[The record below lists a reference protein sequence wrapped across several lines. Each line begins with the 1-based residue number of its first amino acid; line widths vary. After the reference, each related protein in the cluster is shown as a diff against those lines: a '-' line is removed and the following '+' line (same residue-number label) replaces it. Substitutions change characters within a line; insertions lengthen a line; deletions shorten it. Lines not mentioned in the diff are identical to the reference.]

1 MFDKLC
7 APSQIYLMIS
17 VIMLVLS
24 YFGLSAISQQ
34 LNIHQS
40 SSPLLQSLNFTYQKD
55 SRTSYVVQG
64 VFIILWTWVL
74 SYLCRK
80 GYTSLSWFLVLLPWV
95 LMFLAFFIYVI
106 ETIKGIFFN
115 TAGTILTQLA
125 STATREPLGA
135 YYWHQLCSQF
145 LKTSHFQKMFCF
157 EFCVIILTG
166 LKQLFFVVIVPPRS
180 ICQHLCAVF

>member
-7 APSQIYLMIS
+7 APAQIYLIVS
-17 VIMLVLS
+17 IILLVLS

-34 LNIHQS
+34 LDIHQS

-74 SYLCRK
+74 SYFCRK

-95 LMFLAFFIYVI
+95 LMFLAFFVYII
-106 ETIKGIFFN
+106 NTIKGLFFN
-115 TAGTILTQLA
+115 TAGSVSSALNL
-125 STATREPLGA
+125 P
-135 YYWHQLCSQF
+135 
-145 LKTSHFQKMFCF
+145 
-157 EFCVIILTG
+157 
-166 LKQLFFVVIVPPRS
+166 
-180 ICQHLCAVF
+180 

>member
-7 APSQIYLMIS
+7 APAQIYLIVS

-34 LNIHQS
+34 LQVHQS
-40 SSPLLQSLNFTYQKD
+40 SSPLLQTLNFTYQKD

-64 VFIILWTWVL
+64 VFILLWTWVL

-95 LMFLAFFIYVI
+95 LMFLAFFVYII
-106 ETIKGIFFN
+106 NTIRGIFFN
-115 TAGTILTQLA
+115 AAGSVSNALSL
-125 STATREPLGA
+125 P
-135 YYWHQLCSQF
+135 
-145 LKTSHFQKMFCF
+145 
-157 EFCVIILTG
+157 
-166 LKQLFFVVIVPPRS
+166 
-180 ICQHLCAVF
+180 

>member
-7 APSQIYLMIS
+7 PPAQIYLVVS

-34 LNIHQS
+34 LETHQS

-74 SYLCRK
+74 SYFCK
-80 GYTSLSWFLVLLPWV
+80 SGYTSLSWFLVLLPWV
-95 LMFLAFFIYVI
+95 LMFTAFFIYVI
-106 ETIKGIFFN
+106 NTIKGLFFN
-115 TAGTILTQLA
+115 TAGSVSNAL
-125 STATREPLGA
+125 
-135 YYWHQLCSQF
+135 
-145 LKTSHFQKMFCF
+145 
-157 EFCVIILTG
+157 
-166 LKQLFFVVIVPPRS
+166 
-180 ICQHLCAVF
+180 HLP

>member
-7 APSQIYLMIS
+7 PPAQIYLIIS

-34 LNIHQS
+34 LEMHQS

-55 SRTSYVVQG
+55 SRTSHVVQG
-64 VFIILWTWVL
+64 VFILLWTWVL

-95 LMFLAFFIYVI
+95 LMFLAFFVYILEMV
-106 ETIKGIFFN
+106 KRVFFN
-115 TAGTILTQLA
+115 TAGSVSSALNL
-125 STATREPLGA
+125 P
-135 YYWHQLCSQF
+135 
-145 LKTSHFQKMFCF
+145 
-157 EFCVIILTG
+157 
-166 LKQLFFVVIVPPRS
+166 
-180 ICQHLCAVF
+180 